1 MIREMYLLHWKVRN
15 LDGVRGR
22 LENPCSGG
30 VSWDE
35 HMESWHSDESE
46 RRFLLDEEF
55 QSPCKKFRGWH
66 FTQWYLRVSD
76 MMGGRD
82 ER

>member
-22 LENPCSGG
+22 LENPYSEGI
-30 VSWDE
+30 SWDE
-35 HMESWHSDESE
+35 HMESWQSDESE

-55 QSPCKKFRGWH
+55 QSPW
-66 FTQWYLRVSD
+66 
-76 MMGGRD
+76 
-82 ER
+82 